1 MAKSE
6 VLRYLFHTIKHN
18 KKNFIYLNKLQELE
32 TKFISRIWFCGI
44 YLYDF
49 NLKKQGSCIAKY
61 IMDCIF
67 IKIIY
72 FENKFEFN
80 KLIFHNF
87 YYLLFLNSEYLL
99 FKKIVVLCN
108 IYRLL

>member
-18 KKNFIYLNKLQELE
+18 KKNFIYLIKLQELE
-32 TKFISRIWFCGI
+32 TKFISRTWFCGI
-44 YLYDF
+44 YFYDF

-67 IKIIY
+67 IRFLY
-72 FENKFEFN
+72 FKNDLELNKFNSYYFF
-80 KLIFHNF
+80 IFSF
-87 YYLLFLNSEYLL
+87 SF
-99 FKKIVVLCN
+99 
-108 IYRLL
+108 